1 MVNPGAFVGLQRDF
15 MLGEKLAY
23 SEGVKGGFAADAL
36 AIIQRRYFKRFPI
49 ALADDDEPSAESLE
63 AVNDDEPDPE
73 RVAPD
78 PDALND
84 EEYAAALGEVEQ
96 RRRTISYRKAVR
108 TI

>member
-1 MVNPGAFVGLQRDF
+1 MGLRRDF
-15 MLGEKLAY
+15 MLGEKPAY
-23 SEGVKGGFAADAL
+23 SEGVKGGFVADAL

-49 ALADDDEPSAESLE
+49 ELADDQEPSAEFLE

-78 PDALND
+78 RDALDD
-84 EEYAAALGEVEQ
+84 EEYAAALEEVEQ
-96 RRRTISYRKAVR
+96 RRRTLSYRKAVR